1 MKAWLNGMTLSVM
14 FFCASAG
21 VSAQSI
27 MGLVVS
33 KDSQGKDEPV
43 PGANVYWLGT
53 TQGTT
58 TRSNGVFLISRTEA
72 SNRLIVSFVGMKS
85 DTITVVDQTNIR
97 VELMSN
103 ELLQEVVVE
112 GRKASTSLD
121 QSKGINTQ
129 VMTEKELFKAAC
141 CNLSESFE
149 TNPSVDVAFTDA
161 ITGTRQI
168 QMLGL
173 SGPNTMISI
182 ENMPGVRGLASSQG
196 IQFIP
201 GTWINSIEVTKGV
214 GSVVNGYESI
224 AGQINVELKKP
235 EESERLF
242 ANLYLNQ
249 SGRSELNLN
258 LTTMAGKKWA
268 TTLLLHGSTRPI
280 MMDQNEDHF
289 LDFPKGSQL
298 NAINRWVYHSGT
310 GWLVQLGVGFLTDG
324 KLGGEVHYTPEDKF
338 TTNSYGFEINTN
350 RLNAWGKVG
359 YQFPDKPYK
368 SIGLQLAATKYDHES
383 YFGFTAHDANE
394 EYGYANLIYQSIIG
408 TTNHTF
414 KTGLSFMYNSVGE
427 TLANSNNIIWTDEG
441 NGLTNVTSLNFNRT
455 EYLPGAFAEYT
466 YNYLDKF
473 TLIAGARVDQHNL
486 FGTIFTPRLH
496 TRWSIAPL
504 TTLRFSAGKGTRVA
518 NVITENTS
526 VLATSR
532 NLIFSGQ
539 QSNYAYG
546 YRPDEAWNM
555 GMNLSRDFTIDYR
568 PGSVSLDY
576 YYTDF
581 VNQVVLDLDK
591 STREANFTRLNG
603 QSYSHSLQLQ
613 VDYELIRRLDLRLS
627 YRFLNVQTTYFDGLL
642 QRQLIAR
649 DRAFVNLAYETRN
662 KWKFDVTV
670 QWIGQQRIPNTREN
684 PEQYQLSSTSPDYV
698 LINTQ
703 VTKDF
708 NSRWSVYLGIENVT
722 NYMLDNPIVAADQPF
737 SSYFD
742 SSLVWGPIFGRMVYS
757 GVRWRVPHKE

>member
-1 MKAWLNGMTLSVM
+1 MKAFCSRVTVTAVMLLGMHW
-14 FFCASAG
+14 
-21 VSAQSI
+21 SAQAQSVL
-27 MGLVVS
+27 GVVVS

-58 TRSNGVFLISRTEA
+58 TRGNGVFILERTPA
-72 SNRLIVSFVGMKS
+72 STKLIVSFVGMKP
-85 DTITVVDQTNIR
+85 DTITVTDQTNIKI
-97 VELMSN
+97 ELMPDDQ
-103 ELLQEVVVE
+103 LAEVVVV
-112 GRKASTSLD
+112 GRTPSTSFD

-173 SGPNTMISI
+173 SGPNTLISV

-235 EESERLF
+235 EESEKLY

-258 LTTMAGKKWA
+258 LTAMTGNKWA
-268 TTLLLHGSTRPI
+268 TTVLLHGSMRPFK
-280 MMDQNEDHF
+280 MDQNNDHF
-289 LDFPKGSQL
+289 LDFPTGSQL
-298 NAINRWVYHSGT
+298 NAINRWVYHSGN
-310 GWLVQLGVGFLTDG
+310 GWLAQIGVGVLRDT
-324 KLGGEVHYTPEDKF
+324 KLGGEEHFTEEDKLT
-338 TTNSYGFEINTN
+338 TTNYGFEINTN
-350 RLNAWGKVG
+350 RLNAWGKIG
-359 YQFPDKPYK
+359 YQFPGKPYQ
-368 SIGLQLAATKYDHES
+368 SVGLQLAATRYDHES
-383 YFGFTAHDANE
+383 YFGLTTHNATEH
-394 EYGYANLIYQSIIG
+394 YGYANLIYQSIIG
-408 TTNHTF
+408 TTDHTF
-414 KTGLSFMYNSVGE
+414 KTGLSFMYDAVDE
-427 TLANSNNIIWTDEG
+427 TLANSTNIIWIDKG
-441 NGLTNVTSLNFNRT
+441 NGLTNVTSLNFDRT
-455 EYLPGAFAEYT
+455 EYLPGAFVEYT
-466 YNYLDKF
+466 YHYRDKV

-496 TRWSIAPL
+496 TRWGITPL
-504 TTLRFSAGKGTRVA
+504 TTLRLSAGKGTRVA
-518 NVITENTS
+518 NIITENTS

-532 NLIFSGQ
+532 SLIFSKQ
-539 QSNYAYG
+539 QSPYAYG
-546 YRPDEAWNM
+546 YRPDEAWNF
-555 GMNLSRDFTIDYR
+555 GVNLLQDFTLDYR
-568 PGSVSLDY
+568 PGSITLDY

-581 VNQVVLDLDK
+581 KNQVVLDLDK
-591 STREANFTRLNG
+591 STREANFTGLDG
-603 QSYSHSLQLQ
+603 KSYSHSLQLQ

-627 YRFLNVQTTYFDGLL
+627 YRLLDVQTTYFDGLL
-642 QRQLIAR
+642 QRPLIAR
-649 DRAFVNLAYETRN
+649 DRAFANLAYETKD

-670 QWIGQQRIPNTREN
+670 QWYGQQRIPNTTEN
-684 PEQYQLSSTSPDYV
+684 PEAYQRPTASPDYV
-698 LINTQ
+698 LMNSQ

-708 NSRWSVYLGIENVT
+708 KSKWSVYLGVENLT
-722 NYMLDNPIVAADQPF
+722 NYRVDDPIIAADQPF
-737 SSYFD
+737 SPYFD
-742 SSLVWGPIFGRMVYS
+742 SSLVWGPIFGRMFYT
-757 GVRWRVPHKE
+757 GVRWRIQ